1 MDRRRQSCCRD
12 VFIKAWRRLDTF
24 RGDSAFAS
32 WLHRLAVNT
41 MLENARSEGRRTARV
56 LPMEDTSRLAGAA
69 RTSGIELKMDM
80 ESAIASLPRG
90 ARLAFVAARCPRL
103 SASGDRRAV
112 ERYGWNGEG
121 AAASGA
127 QTIEGETA
135 SLEMTHEV
143 IKHLLDDY
151 VTGDLTEEAR
161 PSVEEHVAACA
172 LCNAEVESLK
182 QILARA
188 AELPKSIDPPADA
201 WSNIRSAIGRDE
213 SAVRANIPVSRSGIW
228 QRRYVLAAAA
238 ILVAVLSS
246 AGTALYMKG
255 HYSGARSSGEVANNS
270 SAEATPATLAAF
282 TLEEN
287 NYLRT
292 ASMLQDLLDQQEAS
306 LAPETVAQLKAS
318 LRTIDEAILEARN
331 ALRRDPANKML
342 IEMLSA
348 SYRQKVDLLRRTTE
362 LTRGT

>member
-1 MDRRRQSCCRD
+1 
-12 VFIKAWRRLDTF
+12 
-24 RGDSAFAS
+24 
-32 WLHRLAVNT
+32 
-41 MLENARSEGRRTARV
+41 
-56 LPMEDTSRLAGAA
+56 
-69 RTSGIELKMDM
+69 
-80 ESAIASLPRG
+80 
-90 ARLAFVAARCPRL
+90 
-103 SASGDRRAV
+103 
-112 ERYGWNGEG
+112 
-121 AAASGA
+121 
-127 QTIEGETA
+127 
-135 SLEMTHEV
+135 MTHEV

-161 PSVEEHVAACA
+161 PPVEDHVAACA
-172 LCNAEVESLK
+172 LCADEVESLK
-182 QILARA
+182 RILARA
-188 AELPKSIDPPADA
+188 GELPRSIDPPVDA
-201 WSNIRSAIGRDE
+201 WSNIRSAISRDE
-213 SAVRANIPVSRSGIW
+213 SAVRANNSVSRSGIW

-255 HYSGARSSGEVANNS
+255 HYSGATSRNAVANNS
-270 SAEATPATLAAF
+270 SADATPATLAAF
-282 TLEEN
+282 TIEEN

-331 ALRRDPANKML
+331 ALARDPANKL
-342 IEMLSA
+342 LVQMLSA